1 MFNEWKNKISYN
13 HIKRNYCN
21 ISEVDDIEEVYYAEN
36 KLVVVVNDEEISK
49 QIYDIIITLKYK
61 GEIISTKVFNKN
73 LNFKV
78 SKYIADKHNRIRMFY
93 IDVNFEANWNEL
105 SKLQK
110 LQEVTGLITDM
121 ESKGYILDN
130 SKFENEKLNSI
141 STFLSLF
148 SLNTDDVDSSKEYL
162 IKYIHYILSGE
173 DLEKYYEK
181 VVDNVI
187 TEVCNFS
194 YTFPVIAMCYNY
206 FAKNAKYSLEEI
218 NTILRSE
225 ELQEMIQSSEDD
237 NYLLTSTDI
246 LKNKLT
252 ETESND
258 KYTIYDGNIKIYHN
272 MSEDFKRFLKY
283 YDKCDVRVRER
294 INPIEKLS
302 GIIMDFSGNIIG
314 YKFYIEK
321 MDCIQTIFEKD
332 LKSQH
337 AIFDFI
343 SEIDRACKYIMM
355 ETSKFEYNKF
365 YYDFK
370 IEESIICY
378 NNKLIITK
386 IDKVF
391 DFINTYKDYI
401 KYEIIS
407 IFFKIYVAFLKQKY
421 GEMHKEEELLSK
433 EEVRFLSPV
442 IAKNFI
448 NYALERNQ
456 SYLDYDLTAEE
467 LFEFLYNT
475 KSSDTYSEHLY
486 DSRFEYNPIKT
497 PFIFDYEAEE
507 KYGVKI
513 ESGMNEK
520 LADGR
525 SIITFKRKKK
535 ISKLKNAEDT
545 IRKEISRK
553 FLDLED
559 DNIKVVGISEI
570 IYSTTLNDDNMYK
583 LVGYITEPIK
593 GTKLTEERLLE
604 FNNKELLKVFAY
616 LFSKFSGWYANYIPL
631 DVIWMDDNYTF
642 YINIMD
648 DNFKIEICTEESF
661 PKFMIKKLVKKG
673 YNPNSF
679 IDLADIYSK
688 NSLLIQS
695 NSFDTYCKVHNIFYD
710 SSNKM
715 CPACSELIYSVPD
728 DFEKTEILEDTYAKH
743 YRIDNKYNLKV
754 YKASCPN
761 MKKIEKS
768 IEGIVS
774 RRLNKELSYGYFTK
788 EMDSLKEVDFVQ
800 ECFIPYK
807 KAVNSNNEFIG
818 YIYKA
823 ANFDGTTGN
832 VCVDISDLSRLR
844 NLPRIMRIIR
854 LIQQVQ
860 EFTDKEFSF
869 IQNPF
874 THVFLAKDYKNQ
886 VQICNIEFLG
896 KEGSI
901 KDTIK
906 WTYKYVENILALDDS
921 IVIDMP
927 NDSSDLDSLLT
938 RLQALAKD
946 MTKCCKIH
954 NMYYS
959 NKHIFCPKCVDKKKM
974 KDIIIEDV
982 KLKNITSQKKDD
994 EGGESV
1000 IYPYGNNKVAKIFR
1014 EKEIDY
1020 DYKNVVLSRIFSK
1033 KDILEEL
1040 NRKANKYT
1048 YVIPQKLLIDND
1060 SHNILGYTMKK
1071 VKGMPISILRDKEQV
1086 AKLEITTKD
1095 VLEILITIGKG
1106 IEELHTKANIF
1117 IGDLNN
1123 RNILFDTQNNVYFLD
1138 FDGMGID
1145 EIAPMFLT
1153 DGFIDPVSQKND
1165 TVSMKDDWYSFAI
1178 QAFYYLTFTH
1188 PFNGIYYAINEESK
1202 GKEKVNMP
1210 IPERME
1216 LRISLLGN
1224 HGIKPPTIAKSWNWM
1239 DKELKDAFLNIFEG
1253 DNRESIV
1260 PYLINQ
1266 YQKLYQRQP
1275 NFSGKINVNSKFVAK
1290 EINPFKGDV
1299 VRIINPYAAIC
1310 FNDNY
1315 YTTILVEDENEQYD
1329 INFPNC
1335 IEIRDILLVKNT
1347 SIAIAIYPNKVIAI
1361 DLKTDLEIY
1370 SEEILGMGDVC
1381 INDTTLYCS
1390 GLSRGEENVIFQRE
1404 FKPNGEVK
1412 EDKIKFLV
1420 DKQTKSFLA
1429 KFNSKFVLIKQAS
1442 EYIDEIYCNSEKLCN
1457 IACNNSNTKYNTL
1470 YDTATKS
1477 WLVINSEGNACIIK
1491 ASGDREYET
1500 INVPK
1505 ENINDTN
1512 IGNITFDKGVI
1523 YIPNQNFLYIINV
1536 NDQLISKKM
1545 ECNTIMTPN
1554 SKIYN
1559 NSAKGFSVINNGIA
1573 YEVRKR

>member
-13 HIKRNYCN
+13 HVKRHYSK
-21 ISEVDDIEEVYYAEN
+21 ISEVDNIEEVYYGEN
-36 KLVVVVNDEEISK
+36 KLVVVVNDEELSK
-49 QIYDIIITLKYK
+49 QIYDIIITLRYK
-61 GEIISTKVFNKN
+61 GEVISTKVFNKN
-73 LNFKV
+73 LDFKV
-78 SKYIADKHNRIRMFY
+78 SKYIAVDKQNRIRMFY
-93 IDVNFEANWNEL
+93 IDVNYEANWNEL
-105 SKLQK
+105 SKLEK
-110 LQEVTGLITDM
+110 LQELTGLVTDM

-130 SKFENEKLNSI
+130 SKFENEKFNSI

-173 DLEKYYEK
+173 DLAKYYEK
-181 VVDNVI
+181 VVDNVV
-187 TEVCNFS
+187 TEACNFS

-206 FAKNAKYSLEEI
+206 FVKNATYSLEEI
-218 NTILRSE
+218 NSILRSE
-225 ELQEMIQSSEDD
+225 ELQEMLQSSEDD

-246 LKNKLT
+246 LKDKLT

-283 YDKCDVRVRER
+283 YDKCDVRARER

-302 GIIMDFSGNIIG
+302 GIIMDFNGNIIG

-321 MDCIQTIFEKD
+321 IDCIQTIFEKD
-332 LKSQH
+332 LKSQY

-343 SEIDRACKYIMM
+343 SEIDRKRKYISM
-355 ETSKFEYNKF
+355 ETSKFECDKFDYN
-365 YYDFK
+365 FK

-378 NNKLIITK
+378 NNDLIITK

-391 DFINTYKDYI
+391 DFINTSEAYV
-401 KYEIIS
+401 EHQIIS

-421 GEMHKEEELLSK
+421 GEMHEEEEFLRT

-456 SYLDYDLTAEE
+456 YNLDYDLMTEE
-467 LFEFLYNT
+467 LFEFCYNA
-475 KSSDTYSEHLY
+475 KYSNTCSGQLY
-486 DSRFEYNPIKT
+486 DSRFEYDPMKT
-497 PFIFDYEAEE
+497 PFIFDYEAED

-513 ESGMNEK
+513 KNGMNEK

-525 SIITFKRKKK
+525 SIITFKRKRK
-535 ISKLKNAEDT
+535 ISGLKSAEDT
-545 IRKEISRK
+545 IRNELLRGFS
-553 FLDLED
+553 DLED
-559 DNIKVVGISEI
+559 SNVKVVGISEI
-570 IYSTTLNDDNMYK
+570 IYSTTLNNDNMYK

-593 GTKLTEERLLE
+593 GTKLTEEKLLE
-604 FNNKELLKVFAY
+604 LNNKDLLKVFAY
-616 LFSKFSGWYANYIPL
+616 LFSKFSGWYGSYIPL

-648 DNFKIEICTEESF
+648 DNCKIKECDEKSF
-661 PKFMIKKLVKKG
+661 PKFMVKRLVKRG
-673 YNPNSF
+673 YNPNAF
-679 IDLADIYSK
+679 IDLPDLNSK
-688 NSLLIQS
+688 RALLKQS
-695 NSFDTYCKVHNIFYD
+695 NGFDTYCKVHNIFYN
-710 SSNKM
+710 SSNKI
-715 CPACSELIYSVPD
+715 CPACSQLIYFVPD
-728 DFEKTEILEDTYAKH
+728 DFNKAEIFEDSYAKH
-743 YRIDNKYNLKV
+743 YKIDSNYNLKV
-754 YKASCPN
+754 YKASCSN

-774 RRLNKELSYGYFTK
+774 RRLNKELTYGYFTR
-788 EMDSLKEVDFVQ
+788 EMDSFKEINLIQ

-807 KAVNSNNEFIG
+807 KAVNANNEFIG

-832 VCVDISDLSRLR
+832 VCIDISDLSRLR

-860 EFTDKEFSF
+860 EFTDKGLSF

-896 KEGSI
+896 EEGSI

-927 NDSSDLDSLLT
+927 NDSSDLDSLLM
-938 RLQALAKD
+938 RLQTLSKE

-974 KDIIIEDV
+974 KDIMIEDV
-982 KLKNITSQKKDD
+982 KLKNITNQKKDD

-1000 IYPYGNNKVAKIFR
+1000 IYPYGDNKVAKIFK
-1014 EKEIDY
+1014 EDEIDY
-1020 DYKNVVLSRIFSK
+1020 DYKNLVLSRIFSK
-1033 KDILEEL
+1033 KNILEEL

-1071 VKGMPISILRDKEQV
+1071 VKGMPIVILRDKEKV
-1086 AKLEITTKD
+1086 AELEITRKD

-1138 FDGMGID
+1138 FDGMGVD
-1145 EIAPMFLT
+1145 EIAPVFLT
-1153 DGFIDPVSQKND
+1153 DGFIDPISQKNH
-1165 TVSMKDDWYSFAI
+1165 TVSKKDDWYSFAI

-1188 PFNGIYYAINEESK
+1188 PFNGIYYSINE
-1202 GKEKVNMP
+1202 KEKVNMS

-1216 LRISLLGN
+1216 LRLSLLGN
-1224 HGIKPPTIAKSWNWM
+1224 HGIKPPAIAKSWDWM

-1266 YQKLYQRQP
+1266 YRNLYQRQP
-1275 NFSGKINVNSKFVAK
+1275 NLPTKINVNSKFVAK
-1290 EINPFKGDV
+1290 EVKPFKSDV
-1299 VRIINPYAAIC
+1299 VRIINHYAAIC
-1310 FNDNY
+1310 FDGNY
-1315 YTTILVEDENEQYD
+1315 YATILVENKQYN

-1335 IEIRDILLVKNT
+1335 MEISNILLPKNT
-1347 SIAIAIYPNKVIAI
+1347 SIAIAVYTNRLIAV
-1361 DLKTDLEIY
+1361 DLETDADIY
-1370 SEEILGMGDVC
+1370 SEEILGMRDVC

-1390 GLSRGEENVIFQRE
+1390 AISRRGENIIFQRE
-1404 FKPNGEVK
+1404 FMPNGEVK
-1412 EDKIKFLV
+1412 KDGIKFLV
-1420 DKQTKSFLA
+1420 DQQTKSFLA
-1429 KFNSKFVLIKQAS
+1429 KFNSKFVLVKQAS
-1442 EYIDEIYCNSEKLCN
+1442 EYVDEIYCNSEKLCN

-1470 YDTATKS
+1470 YDNATKS
-1477 WLVINSEGNACIIK
+1477 WLVINSEGNGCIIK
-1491 ASGDREYET
+1491 TSGNGEYET

-1505 ENINDTN
+1505 ENINDIN
-1512 IGNITFDKGVI
+1512 IGNISFDKGVI

-1536 NDQLISKKM
+1536 NDQLTNKKM
-1545 ECNTIMTPN
+1545 EFNTIMTPN

-1559 NSAKGFSVINNGIA
+1559 NSAKGFSVINNSIV
-1573 YEVRKR
+1573 YEVRRR